1 MPPAS
6 SPTPATAPAPAPAA
20 ARRASDRRFAR
31 LALAPSRVRFWG
43 LLVPIHLGAFAA
55 LYFGTFALLER
66 AYTQAASTAARFQL
80 DEAVRDMPLLS
91 PAEIAATGTKNP
103 HTFARTLAVNHPI
116 GLRLYRRDG
125 TPLGAPNLSLD
136 RAEQE
141 RVRRFLA
148 DESARSETW
157 IETDAQSRQWVRGLV
172 RLNAGVSC
180 SRCHEAGSTRGAAA
194 MRLDFTEPLQ
204 EIRTMMRWRIGWLL
218 GAWLALIAG
227 VAIFVQCTVRRS
239 AARLEEEL
247 RATVAG
253 EAAGLLPSVDAA
265 ARSGRRRGP
274 SRIARSPH
282 PAAPARGRRRGPP
295 RPCRPARE
303 PRAAR
308 RRPRARDQ
316 EPARR
321 HPGRARS
328 AARRLRRRAR
338 RCASTSEM
346 LAELR
351 RVNVIL
357 HRLLESGRPAPLR
370 LARTDLGRLL
380 AETSEL
386 LRPSLRR
393 QRVELVTAAAA
404 GLPALEIDPAKIR
417 QVLVNLIQNAAEAIA
432 ATPGQGGR
440 ITVRASGFPA
450 EAAVVVAVEDDGPGI
465 PAEQLASVFE
475 PFFTTKFTGTG
486 LGLAISKSL
495 VEQHGGR
502 IEVTSEP
509 GKGTSFLIILPP
521 RPQAIRATREPPLP
535 SAASSGPAPDSEKMA
550 H

>member
-1 MPPAS
+1 M
-6 SPTPATAPAPAPAA
+6 
-20 ARRASDRRFAR
+20 
-31 LALAPSRVRFWG
+31 APSRVRFWG
-43 LLVPIHLGAFAA
+43 LLVPIHLAAFAA

-91 PAEIAATGTKNP
+91 PAEIAASGAKNP
-103 HTFARTLAVNHPI
+103 HTFARMLAVNHPI

-125 TPLGAPNLSLD
+125 TPLGAQNLSLD

-141 RVRRFLA
+141 RVRTFLA

-194 MRLDFTEPLQ
+194 MRLDFTEALQ

-227 VAIFVQCTVRRS
+227 VAVFVQYTVRRS

-247 RATVAG
+247 RATASGEATGLLRSSTLPLDPVAAEVHRG
-253 EAAGLLPSVDAA
+253 LRALLTRQRQREADVAVRLAHVDQLASLGQLAAGLAHEIKNPLAGIQGALEVLRDDSDDAETV
-265 ARSGRRRGP
+265 
-274 SRIARSPH
+274 RIY
-282 PAAPARGRRRGPP
+282 G
-295 RPCRPARE
+295 
-303 PRAAR
+303 
-308 RRPRARDQ
+308 
-316 EPARR
+316 
-321 HPGRARS
+321 
-328 AARRLRRRAR
+328 
-338 RCASTSEM
+338 EM

-351 RVNVIL
+351 RVNAIL
-357 HRLLESGRPAPLR
+357 YRLLESGRPAPLR
-370 LARTDLGRLL
+370 LARTDLGKLL
-380 AETSEL
+380 DETSEL

-393 QRVELVTAAAA
+393 QRLELVTAAAA

-450 EAAVVVAVEDDGPGI
+450 EAAVVIAVEDDGPGI
-465 PAEQLASVFE
+465 PAAQLASVFE

-509 GKGTSFLIILPP
+509 GKGTSFLIILPQGSE
-521 RPQAIRATREPPLP
+521 RSEA
-535 SAASSGPAPDSEKMA
+535 AASDPASSASAPDSEKMA
-550 H
+550 R

>member
-1 MPPAS
+1 MSPVPSQAS
-6 SPTPATAPAPAPAA
+6 NPVLT
-20 ARRASDRRFAR
+20 RRASARPFAR

-43 LLVPIHLGAFAA
+43 LLVPIHLAAFAA

-80 DEAVRDMPLLS
+80 DEAVRAMPLLS
-91 PAEIAATGTKNP
+91 PAEADGRNP
-103 HTFARTLAVNHPI
+103 HTFDRTLAVNHPI

-125 TPLGAPNLSLD
+125 TPLGAQNLSLD

-141 RVRRFLA
+141 RVREFLA

-172 RLNAGVSC
+172 RLDAGVSC

-204 EIRTMMRWRIGWLL
+204 EIRTIMRWRIGWLL

-227 VAIFVQCTVRRS
+227 VAIFVQYTVRRS

-247 RATVAG
+247 RATASGDASGLISSAALPLDPVAAEVHRG
-253 EAAGLLPSVDAA
+253 LRALLTRQRQREADVAVRLAHVDQLASLGQLAAGLAHEIKNPLAGIQGALEVLRDDCGDAETVH
-265 ARSGRRRGP
+265 
-274 SRIARSPH
+274 IY
-282 PAAPARGRRRGPP
+282 
-295 RPCRPARE
+295 E
-303 PRAAR
+303 
-308 RRPRARDQ
+308 
-316 EPARR
+316 
-321 HPGRARS
+321 
-328 AARRLRRRAR
+328 
-338 RCASTSEM
+338 EM
-346 LAELR
+346 LGELR
-351 RVNVIL
+351 RVNTIL
-357 HRLLESGRPAPLR
+357 YRLLESGRPAPLR
-370 LARTDLGRLL
+370 LARTDLARLL
-380 AETSEL
+380 DETSEF

-393 QRVELVTAAAA
+393 QRVELVTAAAV

-417 QVLVNLIQNAAEAIA
+417 QVLVNLIQNAAEAIEA
-432 ATPGQGGR
+432 MQEQGGR

-450 EAAVVVAVEDDGPGI
+450 EAAVVIAVEDNGPGI
-465 PAEQLASVFE
+465 LPEQLASVFE

-509 GKGTSFLIILPP
+509 GKGTSFLIILQAG
-521 RPQAIRATREPPLP
+521 PQGPGRAGVGDGQP
-535 SAASSGPAPDSEKMA
+535 ASSAPAPDSEEKA

>member
-1 MPPAS
+1 MSPDSSSAPAS
-6 SPTPATAPAPAPAA
+6 AP

-180 SRCHEAGSTRGAAA
+180 ARCHEAGSTRGAAA

-218 GAWLALIAG
+218 GAWLALIAA
-227 VAIFVQCTVRRS
+227 VAIFVQYTVRRS

-247 RATVAG
+247 RATASG
-253 EAAGLLPSVDAA
+253 AAAGLIPSAPLPLDPVAAEIHRGLRALLTRQRQREADVAVRLAHVDQLASLGQLAA
-265 ARSGRRRGP
+265 GLAHEIKNPLAGIQGALEVLRDDSADAETV
-274 SRIARSPH
+274 RIY
-282 PAAPARGRRRGPP
+282 
-295 RPCRPARE
+295 E
-303 PRAAR
+303 
-308 RRPRARDQ
+308 
-316 EPARR
+316 
-321 HPGRARS
+321 
-328 AARRLRRRAR
+328 
-338 RCASTSEM
+338 EM
-346 LAELR
+346 LGELR

-393 QRVELVTAAAA
+393 QRVELVTEAAA
-404 GLPALEIDPAKIR
+404 GLPALDIDPAKIR
-417 QVLVNLIQNAAEAIA
+417 QVLVNLIQNAGEAIA
-432 ATPGQGGR
+432 ATPEQGGR

-465 PAEQLASVFE
+465 TAEQLGNVFE

-509 GKGTSFLIILPP
+509 GKGTSFLIILPAGP
-521 RPQAIRATREPPLP
+521 QSPERPDAVAGG
-535 SAASSGPAPDSEKMA
+535 AASSGPGPDSEKMA
-550 H
+550 R